1 MELVADGAKGLFED
15 VGQHVQPS
23 RERQREGQK
32 ARERV
37 CVFERARERDID
49 RERER
54 MFFGS
59 GSGFILPRCSIPS
72 SVNPSPKT
80 KQ

>member
-23 RERQREGQK
+23 RERE
-32 ARERV
+32 
-37 CVFERARERDID
+37 

-54 MFFGS
+54 ES
-59 GSGFILPRCSIPS
+59 KRA
-72 SVNPSPKT
+72 SVCV
-80 KQ
+80 